1 MVQQSLVI
9 LSLVLCFITS
19 AISADEMLSVYHKR
33 GGDYLKRGDIIDIPY
48 APKYVPTE
56 HSKGD
61 LLQGLYQIK
70 IKNDKTGH
78 VTLSS
83 IPSCHL
89 KASNFTDQ
97 FRIHLDHQQRIYHV
111 DYYADSFDC
120 QSITENGET
129 EPFTSDIQ
137 IIKAVDGAKP
147 VLGQVN
153 GKQKPQTTAKPT
165 RQRQAADT
173 EGEGRD
179 EEDEEEKTFFQKY
192 WYLLLAGAFM
202 LMSNAV
208 APPEP
213 AQQGGGRGT
222 QAPRR

>member
-1 MVQQSLVI
+1 MHQNMYQLN
-9 LSLVLCFITS
+9 T
-19 AISADEMLSVYHKR
+19 A
-33 GGDYLKRGDIIDIPY
+33 
-48 APKYVPTE
+48 
-56 HSKGD
+56 KGI
-61 LLQGLYQIK
+61 YYKAYIK
-70 IKNDKTGH
+70 SNQERQNRPHYI
-78 VTLSS
+78 
-83 IPSCHL
+83 CHL
-89 KASNFTDQ
+89 KASNFADQ

-120 QSITENGET
+120 QHITESGKT

-153 GKQKPQTTAKPT
+153 GKQKSQTTAKPT
-165 RQRQAADT
+165 RQRQAADN

-202 LMSNAV
+202 LMSNAM

-213 AQQGGGRGT
+213 AQ
-222 QAPRR
+222 APRR